1 MELAGF
7 EPAIV
12 ASGRPWE
19 VSRFQP
25 LSQDPWNSLEIAKLA
40 VAGLTP
46 LFVAIIGFWLNRR
59 LKSLEQAQW
68 SRQKVIERR
77 IKAYDELVRPL
88 NQLFCFFCYVGSWKE
103 QDPPDVVKLK
113 RQLDQTAHISAPLFD
128 GYFLQRYNALI
139 DRCFATFGGWG
150 DDARLR
156 TLSDR
161 RRKVA
166 GEDWP
171 VEWAGCFARRNEV
184 SEPSEV
190 KRAYAEL
197 MEYLARAIGADQV
210 DAHLLGSA
218 QVPGDFD
225 RRAEGM
231 VSRTISDDEA
241 REG

>member
-1 MELAGF
+1 M
-7 EPAIV
+7 
-12 ASGRPWE
+12 SK
-19 VSRFQP
+19 
-25 LSQDPWNSLEIAKLA
+25 DPWNSLEIAKLA

-128 GYFLQRYNALI
+128 GYFLKRYNALI
-139 DRCFATFGGWG
+139 DKCFATFGGWG

-161 RRKVA
+161 RREVA

-171 VEWAGCFARRNEV
+171 VEWAGCFAPREEV

-190 KRAYAEL
+190 KAAYVKL

-218 QVPGDFD
+218 QVPGNFD
-225 RRAEGM
+225 RGDAGM

-241 REG
+241 RKS